1 MRIRNYFIFVA
12 YLKESRPLALSR
24 KRDAWLLLIGAASA
38 GVILL
43 ILVLTGL
50 ILAAKKKRAHSAAVA
65 PPNRSILKKEREYAA
80 TTPGLDNA
88 AFSTSETEIK
98 VLNMIFLFLY
108 IYQNKKEI
116 IFYIKCI
123 NLYVCILNIS

>member
-1 MRIRNYFIFVA
+1 MSIRNYFIFVA

-24 KRDAWLLLIGAASA
+24 KRDAWLLLIGAVSA

-43 ILVLTGL
+43 IFVLTGL

-65 PPNRSILKKEREYAA
+65 PPNRSILKKEREYTA

-98 VLNMIFLFLY
+98 VLNMIFFFY
-108 IYQNKKEI
+108 IYTYQNKRDI
-116 IFYIKCI
+116 IFYIKYQF
-123 NLYVCILNIS
+123 LYIYFKY

>member
-1 MRIRNYFIFVA
+1 M
-12 YLKESRPLALSR
+12 KESRPLALSR
-24 KRDAWLLLIGAASA
+24 KRDAWLLLIGAVSA

-98 VLNMIFLFLY
+98 VLNIISFFF
-108 IYQNKKEI
+108 IYTDQNKKNI
-116 IFYIKCI
+116 IFYIKYQF
-123 NLYVCILNIS
+123 L